1 MVNKLG
7 TCSAS
12 RFDINMFGVL
22 SVNLYS
28 WRIYTAGEDLV
39 SHQERDQIWVER
51 FMEEVK
57 VVEVGGEM
65 YLQIV

>member
-1 MVNKLG
+1 
-7 TCSAS
+7 
-12 RFDINMFGVL
+12 MFGVL